1 MIQWVFYNR
10 LHAAYRILLSFCP
23 FKSHFLGLDES
34 EGEICWVSVYFF
46 QNRIMNTS
54 ASKKSKVAQRNQ
66 RQRVVP

>member
-1 MIQWVFYNR
+1 MGFLQSSAHCLPNIAV
-10 LHAAYRILLSFCP
+10 LLPLQKAIFWAWMNP
-23 FKSHFLGLDES
+23 R
-34 EGEICWVSVYFF
+34 EICWVSVYFF